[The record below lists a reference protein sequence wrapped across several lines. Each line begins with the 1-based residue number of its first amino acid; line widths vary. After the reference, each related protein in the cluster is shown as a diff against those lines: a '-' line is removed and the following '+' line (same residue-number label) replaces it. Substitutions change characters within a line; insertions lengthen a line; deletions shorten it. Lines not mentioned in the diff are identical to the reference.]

1 MTNKLSLAILAFCMA
16 CAATVAHAQGLR
28 SGGLGGG
35 AAPSTTTG
43 FGLPSLG
50 APPAANVTREADYIV
65 ALVNSE
71 PITRNQ
77 LEQAVARVRQQ
88 AEGQQQLPPDRVLY
102 PQVLEQ
108 LINTRVE
115 LQSAK
120 DMGITINDAMV
131 DQVALN
137 IARQNNIND
146 LTELRRRVEGDGMT
160 WSGFR
165 ANLREQLT
173 LSRVREQAQ
182 SSRTQVSE
190 REIDDYLAAHRQE
203 QQAAANQVNLAQIL
217 VAVPENASAD
227 QVARL
232 QAKAQGL
239 ADQARQPNADFA
251 ALARA
256 NSDGSAVDR
265 EQGGAMGL
273 RPADRYPDLF
283 IDNTR
288 SLPVGGVAGPVRSG
302 AGFHILKVLER
313 PSANVSGGVVVT
325 QTHARHILLRPDAQL
340 TEAQAVTRLGQM
352 RDAILAGR
360 ADFATLAR
368 QQSQD
373 GSAAEGGDL
382 GWANP
387 GQFVPEFEQAL
398 NRLDA
403 GQISEP
409 LVSRFGVHLIQ
420 VIERRQGTVSER
432 EQRESVR
439 AILREQKADESYS
452 EWMREIRSRAFV
464 EYRNA
469 PGSAP

>member
-1 MTNKLSLAILAFCMA
+1 MA
-16 CAATVAHAQGLR
+16 CAATLAQAQGLR
-28 SGGLGGG
+28 SGGLGAG
-35 AAPSTTTG
+35 AAPSPSAG
-43 FGLPSLG
+43 FGLSTLSAPSV
-50 APPAANVTREADYIV
+50 NVTREADYIV

-88 AEGQQQLPPDRVLY
+88 AEGQQLPPERVLY

-108 LINTRVE
+108 LINTRIE

-120 DMGITINDAMV
+120 EMGITINDAMI

-137 IARQNNIND
+137 IARQNNISD
-146 LTELRRRVEGDGMT
+146 LAELRRRVEADGMT

-165 ANLREQLT
+165 VNLREQLT

-182 SSRTQVSE
+182 NSRAQVSE
-190 REIDDYLAAHRQE
+190 REIDDYLAEHRQE

-239 ADQARQPNADFA
+239 ADQARQANADFA

-256 NSDGSAVDR
+256 NSDGSAIDR

-273 RPADRYPDLF
+273 RPADRYPELF
-283 IDNTR
+283 IQNTQ
-288 SLPVGGVAGPVRSG
+288 SLPVGGIAGPIRSG

-313 PSANVSGGVVVT
+313 PHASANIGVIVT
-325 QTHARHILLRPDAQL
+325 QTHARHILLRPDAQM
-340 TEAQAVTRLGQM
+340 TEAQAIARLGQM
-352 RDAILAGR
+352 RDAVLSGR
-360 ADFATLAR
+360 ADFAVLAR

-387 GQFVPEFEQAL
+387 GQFVPEFEQVL
-398 NRLDA
+398 NRLDP

-439 AILREQKADESYS
+439 AILREQKSDESYA